1 MKIQTLLPLSAAI
14 KQESRRTPVFA
25 QRFNI
30 EAQQRGWTLRA
41 RRLQLVRRV
50 LKLQSVCFLWR
61 FTSSSVPVLF
71 CAFVKYGGGT
81 ESFTRLRR
89 ECDGARHCGEQ
100 QLHGRLLL
108 NNQLS
113 AFLHTR
119 VLNSL
124 DRGVKLSILAQRS
137 EMAL

>member
-1 MKIQTLLPLSAAI
+1 M
-14 KQESRRTPVFA
+14 FA
-25 QRFNI
+25 QRSNI

-41 RRLQLVRRV
+41 RRLQLVGV
-50 LKLQSVCFLWR
+50 SLSCSPL
-61 FTSSSVPVLF
+61 VLF
-71 CAFVKYGGGT
+71 SFYELVGACFVCAFVEYGGGT

-89 ECDGARHCGEQ
+89 ERDGARLCGEQ
-100 QLHGRLLL
+100 RLHGRLLL

-124 DRGVKLSILAQRS
+124 DRGVKLSILTQRS
-137 EMAL
+137 EMTLRESFGDLSC